1 MILLKRALGFKT
13 QQISIDQPAE
23 RYRALV
29 AGQVDVMFEQP
40 GDIRTFLDTGRMKP
54 ILTFL
59 QERPAAFGDVPSLKD
74 VGANF
79 TPILRFRGFFA
90 RSDVPQDRL
99 RYLEWAFAQGFKSAE
114 FQAFNQKKFMNL
126 INSYRDTAGATQLIA
141 EQIAM
146 FRKVYKQI
154 DPVK

>member
-1 MILLKRALGFKT
+1 
-13 QQISIDQPAE
+13 
-23 RYRALV
+23 
-29 AGQVDVMFEQP
+29 
-40 GDIRTFLDTGRMKP
+40 MKP

-59 QERPAAFGDVPSLKD
+59 QERPAAFDDVPSFKE

-79 TPILRFRGFFA
+79 TPLLRFRGFFA

-146 FRKVYKQI
+146 FRKLYKQI
-154 DPVK
+154 GLVK